1 MYLKQQEKK
10 KKRNEL
16 ILSLFSK
23 PHEHNIM
30 EGREPNSPPIQAKP
44 RRNGQPKIK
53 LQKFKGKLAQNYNL
67 MIFVTGLRSKC
78 KSVRVKTKSSIKKK
92 EEFHEPGSPVFNPD
106 NKLKTNHCV
115 AQKAR
120 SPQ

>member
-10 KKRNEL
+10 KKHNEL

-23 PHEHNIM
+23 PREHNIM
-30 EGREPNSPPIQAKP
+30 EGREPNSPSIQAKP
-44 RRNGQPKIK
+44 RRNGQLKIK
-53 LQKFKGKLAQNYNL
+53 PQKFKGKLAQNYNL
-67 MIFVTGLRSKC
+67 MIFVIGLRSKR
-78 KSVRVKTKSSIKKK
+78 KMVRVKTKSSIKKK

-106 NKLKTNHCV
+106 SKLKTNHRV